1 VVDGPPPTLT
11 GEASASGVWR
21 DPTWRR
27 ATPLS
32 ELEGALLERPE
43 LRRLDGLHHHG
54 PAGRLLGWTTTRL
67 EHTLGVWTITAALRP
82 DDATLRLAALL
93 HDVGHAPYSH
103 ALEPLGGI
111 DHHAAFGAAL
121 DSGALGSWLR
131 GRGVDVER
139 VVALVE
145 GREPS
150 PVRNRDGWL
159 HADHLDSFVRGA
171 AWRGRVRVD
180 PGEVLQGLRLDGP
193 HLAFDARHAD
203 DLLAAVL
210 DEARF
215 QLGPIDVGA
224 DACLIEAV
232 GRSVALGVL
241 DRDELPSLRDAELD
255 ERLRAQ
261 ADTRGTFADL
271 LAGRLRF
278 VAAPDAAS
286 ARWCVAKRAGYLPR
300 PRFVVPAPDGWERR
314 LATAYGP
321 FAEERVVCVA
331 LASTACSPDPNGRT
345 PPGRSGGRRLPVVE

>member
-1 VVDGPPPTLT
+1 MVDGPPHVLT
-11 GEASASGVWR
+11 QATFSSGVWR

-32 ELEGALLERPE
+32 ALEGALLERPE
-43 LRRLDGLHHHG
+43 LRRLAGLHHHG

-82 DDATLRLAALL
+82 DDATSRVAALL

-111 DHHAAFGAAL
+111 DHHAAFSAAL
-121 DSGALGSWLR
+121 DTGALGSWLR

-139 VVALVE
+139 VAALVD
-145 GREPS
+145 GSEPS
-150 PVRNRDGWL
+150 PLRNREGWL

-180 PGEVLQGLRLDGP
+180 PGQVLHGLRLDGP

-215 QLGPIDVGA
+215 QLGPVDVGA
-224 DACLIEAV
+224 DAWLIEAV
-232 GRSVALGVL
+232 GRSVALGAL
-241 DRDELPSLRDAELD
+241 GLDELPSLRDAELD
-255 ERLRAQ
+255 ERLRAHP
-261 ADTRGTFADL
+261 DTRDAFDDL

-300 PRFVVPAPDGWERR
+300 PRFTDATPAGWERR
-314 LATAYGP
+314 LAEAYGP
-321 FAEERVVCVA
+321 FVQERVVCVA
-331 LASTACSPDPNGRT
+331 LAVAVC
-345 PPGRSGGRRLPVVE
+345 